1 MKTLELK
8 GGKLYIGGEEITN
21 MKHYSIYGNSK
32 NDVAELNIC
41 MDVALEGDSFSIQ
54 EVIERD
60 DYSKNLEGSIRKMN
74 KAHKTQI
81 AVLIVQS
88 LCLIGL
94 IANLVSQI
102 NF

>member
-8 GGKLYIGGEEITN
+8 NSKLYLDGEEVTN
-21 MKHYSIYGNSK
+21 MKHYSIYGTANG
-32 NDVAELNIC
+32 VAELNIC
-41 MDVALEGDSFSIQ
+41 MDVVIDGDSLNIQ

-60 DYSKNLEGSIRKMN
+60 DYSKNLESSIRKMN

-88 LCLIGL
+88 LCIIGL

>member
-8 GGKLYIGGEEITN
+8 NSKLYLDGEEVTN
-21 MKHYSIYGNSK
+21 MKHYSIYGTANG
-32 NDVAELNIC
+32 VTELNIC
-41 MDVALEGDSFSIQ
+41 MDVAGDYLKFQ
-54 EVIERD
+54 EPKKVD
-60 DYSKNLEGSIRKMN
+60 DYRKNLEGSIRHTK
-74 KAHKTQI
+74 KAYKTQI

-88 LCLIGL
+88 ACLIGL

>member
-8 GGKLYIGGEEITN
+8 NSKLYLDGEEITN

-60 DYSKNLEGSIRKMN
+60 DYSKNLEGSIRHTK
-74 KAHKTQI
+74 KAYKTQI

-88 LCLIGL
+88 ACLIGL
-94 IANLVSQI
+94 IASLVSQI